1 MNEEYIDTV
10 KHLIEQKDADKVKEL
25 LIDLH
30 PADIAELCNDLNA
43 EGARFIYR
51 LLDNET
57 AADVLVEMDEDAR
70 KELLEMLPSET
81 IAKRFVDYMDTDDAV
96 DLMRELDEDK
106 QEEVL
111 SHIEDIEQAGDIV
124 DLLKYDENT
133 AGGLMGTEMV
143 LVNENWSMPECLKEM
158 RQQAEELDEIYYV
171 YVIDDDERLRGI
183 FPLKKMITSPSVSKV
198 KHVMQKDPISVHV
211 DTPIDEVVQAIEK
224 YDLVA
229 IPVIDSIGRLVGQ
242 ITVDDVMDEVREQS
256 ERDYQLA
263 SGLSQDVETDDNV
276 LKQTT
281 ARLPWLLIGM
291 LGGIGNSMI
300 LGNFDSTFAAH
311 PEMALYIPLIG
322 GNRGS
327 SQTASDSAD
336 TSTDLSQAASEMQ
349 QRTDAL
355 IASAD
360 KLMAGLTDVA
370 GSANATETDLNKGA
384 EGSLPEQT
392 VTVDQIANANPTP
405 APADS
410 TADGSE
416 STENGDTTPD
426 TPDNSGDNNTNNG
439 GTSAEGETINVTM
452 NGTAQTMDL
461 VRCLAMVAQN
471 ELGSS
476 APAEAYKAQCVA
488 THCWILSQSGYPSV
502 LGAEPGAAA
511 LAAAQEVAHV
521 LVTYNGQVC
530 FTPYFASASTGTASA
545 AEVWGNDRAW
555 LQAVDSPY
563 DQQIATNWNTN
574 GNSSGTARFSRQ
586 TLQDRIKDVMD
597 IDLSGVDPNSWFTIQ
612 SANQYGWVA
621 KIQVGPDAG
630 VGTVSGRWF
639 RENLLARQSV
649 DGRSLRSQ
657 CFTVSYNA
665 DLDCFIFDVYGYG
678 HGCGMSQWGAI
689 GYARNGWG
697 YQDILTHYFV
707 GTTITTY

>member
-1 MNEEYIDTV
+1 MNEEYIDNV
-10 KHLIEQKDADKVKEL
+10 KHLIEQKDADKVKGL

-43 EGARFIYR
+43 EEAKFVYR
-51 LLDNET
+51 LLDNEI

-133 AGGLMGTEMV
+133 AGGLMGPEMV

-229 IPVIDSIGRLVGQ
+229 IPVVDSIGRLVGQ

-276 LKQTT
+276 LRQTT

-291 LGGIGNSMI
+291 IGGIGNSMI

-322 GNRGS
+322 GTGGNVGTQS
-327 SQTASDSAD
+327 SAIIVQGLANSSLDAKNTFKQITKESVV
-336 TSTDLSQAASEMQ
+336 
-349 QRTDAL
+349 AL
-355 IASAD
+355 I
-360 KLMAGLTDVA
+360 
-370 GSANATETDLNKGA
+370 NATIISLLVYTYNFIRFGA
-384 EGSLPEQT
+384 TAT
-392 VTVDQIANANPTP
+392 VT
-405 APADS
+405 
-410 TADGSE
+410 
-416 STENGDTTPD
+416 
-426 TPDNSGDNNTNNG
+426 
-439 GTSAEGETINVTM
+439 
-452 NGTAQTMDL
+452 
-461 VRCLAMVAQN
+461 
-471 ELGSS
+471 
-476 APAEAYKAQCVA
+476 Y
-488 THCWILSQSGYPSV
+488 SV
-502 LGAEPGAAA
+502 SISLFA
-511 LAAAQEVAHV
+511 VV
-521 LVTYNGQVC
+521 M
-530 FTPYFASASTGTASA
+530 FASIFGTLVPMTLEKFKIDPA
-545 AEVWGNDRAW
+545 
-555 LQAVDSPY
+555 
-563 DQQIATNWNTN
+563 IATGPFIAITN
-574 GNSSGTARFSRQ
+574 
-586 TLQDRIKDVMD
+586 D
-597 IDLSGVDPNSWFTIQ
+597 IIGMMLYMGITVLLS
-612 SANQYGWVA
+612 
-621 KIQVGPDAG
+621 
-630 VGTVSGRWF
+630 
-639 RENLLARQSV
+639 
-649 DGRSLRSQ
+649 
-657 CFTVSYNA
+657 
-665 DLDCFIFDVYGYG
+665 
-678 HGCGMSQWGAI
+678 
-689 GYARNGWG
+689 
-697 YQDILTHYFV
+697 
-707 GTTITTY
+707 

>member
-1 MNEEYIDTV
+1 MNEEYIDNV
-10 KHLIEQKDADKVKEL
+10 KHLIEQKDADKVKGL

-43 EGARFIYR
+43 EEAKFVYR
-51 LLDNET
+51 LLDNEI

-229 IPVIDSIGRLVGQ
+229 IPVVDSIGRLVG
-242 ITVDDVMDEVREQS
+242 QS

-276 LKQTT
+276 LRQTT

-291 LGGIGNSMI
+291 IGGIGNSMI

-322 GNRGS
+322 GTGGNVGTQS
-327 SQTASDSAD
+327 SAIIVQGLANSSLDAKNTFKQITKESVV
-336 TSTDLSQAASEMQ
+336 
-349 QRTDAL
+349 AL
-355 IASAD
+355 I
-360 KLMAGLTDVA
+360 
-370 GSANATETDLNKGA
+370 NATIISLLVYTYNFIRFGA
-384 EGSLPEQT
+384 TAT
-392 VTVDQIANANPTP
+392 VT
-405 APADS
+405 
-410 TADGSE
+410 
-416 STENGDTTPD
+416 
-426 TPDNSGDNNTNNG
+426 
-439 GTSAEGETINVTM
+439 
-452 NGTAQTMDL
+452 
-461 VRCLAMVAQN
+461 
-471 ELGSS
+471 
-476 APAEAYKAQCVA
+476 Y
-488 THCWILSQSGYPSV
+488 SV
-502 LGAEPGAAA
+502 SISLFA
-511 LAAAQEVAHV
+511 VV
-521 LVTYNGQVC
+521 M
-530 FTPYFASASTGTASA
+530 FASIFGTLVPMTLEKFKIDPA
-545 AEVWGNDRAW
+545 
-555 LQAVDSPY
+555 
-563 DQQIATNWNTN
+563 IATGPFIAITN
-574 GNSSGTARFSRQ
+574 
-586 TLQDRIKDVMD
+586 D
-597 IDLSGVDPNSWFTIQ
+597 IIGMMLYMGITVLLS
-612 SANQYGWVA
+612 
-621 KIQVGPDAG
+621 
-630 VGTVSGRWF
+630 
-639 RENLLARQSV
+639 
-649 DGRSLRSQ
+649 
-657 CFTVSYNA
+657 
-665 DLDCFIFDVYGYG
+665 
-678 HGCGMSQWGAI
+678 
-689 GYARNGWG
+689 
-697 YQDILTHYFV
+697 
-707 GTTITTY
+707 